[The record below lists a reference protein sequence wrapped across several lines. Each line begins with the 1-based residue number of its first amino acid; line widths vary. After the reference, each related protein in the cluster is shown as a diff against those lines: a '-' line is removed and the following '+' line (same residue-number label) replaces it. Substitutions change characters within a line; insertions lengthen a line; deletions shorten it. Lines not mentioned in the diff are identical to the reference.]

1 MMSSSD
7 NLQPQAIALIFAFPC
22 FATVAVALRLYS
34 RTLTK
39 SFAAVRLLVHES
51 NDSSVIIY
59 VYIGYNVWDIPPH
72 HPVILGGKYTYATEV
87 IYNPILALVKTSI
100 LLFLLRLTGQKK
112 LVRLAIWGLLIVN
125 GIAAIITFFITVFR
139 CTPIAANWDLASY
152 PNAKC
157 LDFAN
162 FVTATGAVS
171 VLTDV
176 LALILPTW
184 IVYQLQMKWTKK
196 LMLIGILSLGL
207 LTVVAGIT
215 RLILLDK
222 FDRHMPKNSTHS
234 LLFCLST
241 IEVGLSFLAACA
253 PSFKPLVTWI
263 VPRLFGST
271 RTDLKAGSTSRRGR
285 TWLSYNLEETSSFTP
300 RTHDQTITTVAAG
313 HDGTGRDCRKFKA
326 DNIITMTTQMEV
338 TWGRSDCEER
348 DTSSTESLVH
358 GMGRSRPSQ

>member
-1 MMSSSD
+1 MYWAETFTSY
-7 NLQPQAIALIFAFPC
+7 Q
-22 FATVAVALRLYS
+22 
-34 RTLTK
+34 
-39 SFAAVRLLVHES
+39 VRLLVDDP

-59 VYIGYNVWDIPPH
+59 VYIGYNVWDIPPNR
-72 HPVILGGKYTYATEV
+72 PVILGGKYTYATEL

-100 LLFLLRLTGQKK
+100 LLFLLRLTGQKRP
-112 LVRLAIWGLLIVN
+112 VRLAIWVLLIVN
-125 GIAAIITFFITVFR
+125 GIAAVITFFTTVFR
-139 CTPIAANWDLASY
+139 CVPVAANWDLASY
-152 PNAKC
+152 PNARC

-176 LALILPTW
+176 LALMLPTW
-184 IVYQLQMKWTKK
+184 IVYRLQMQWTQKS
-196 LMLIGILSLGL
+196 MLIGILSLGP

-234 LLFCLST
+234 LLFCVST
-241 IEVGLSFLAACA
+241 IEVGLSFIAACA
-253 PSFKPLVTWI
+253 PSFKPLVTRI

-271 RTDLKAGSTSRRGR
+271 RTGPNIGSTSR
-285 TWLSYNLEETSSFTP
+285 TWLSYNLEQTSSFTP
-300 RTHDQTITTVAAG
+300 RTHDQVITTVAAG
-313 HDGTGRDCRKFKA
+313 DDKAGHGSTKFEA

-348 DTSSTESLVH
+348 DTSSTESLVR
-358 GMGRSRPSQ
+358 GKRSSRPSQ